1 MFVFKDSRVLDN
13 CWQER
18 YPYTIKKSLRG
29 ILIPSK
35 AARYV
40 FMKCVKCVKLT
51 KMREMREIDRKA
63 AREKP
68 KKKPRITQE
77 ISWGF
82 LCEVG
87 GFHYDFS
94 AFSRVIAVQDFAA
107 RKIVFFGPYCGTC
120 LSELACTVFMADHK
134 GFSHC

>member
-1 MFVFKDSRVLDN
+1 M
-13 CWQER
+13 
-18 YPYTIKKSLRG
+18 P
-29 ILIPSK
+29 IPSK

-40 FMKCVKCVKLT
+40 FMKCVKLT
-51 KMREMREIDRKA
+51 EMREMREIDRKA

-68 KKKPRITQE
+68 KKKARITQE

-94 AFSRVIAVQDFAA
+94 AFSRVIAVQDCAA
-107 RKIVFFGPYCGTC
+107 RKIVFLGPYCETC
-120 LSELACTVFMADHK
+120 LSKLACTVFMAAHK
-134 GFSHC
+134 GFSHLSSAAGSPWASSGRGSETAGFGSLALL